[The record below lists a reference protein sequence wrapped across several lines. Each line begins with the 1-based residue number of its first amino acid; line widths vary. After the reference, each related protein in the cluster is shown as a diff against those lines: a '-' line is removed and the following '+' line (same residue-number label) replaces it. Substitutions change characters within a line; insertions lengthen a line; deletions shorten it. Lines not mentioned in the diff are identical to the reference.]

1 MGSISPHILLL
12 EDELTVRI
20 LMTQIL
26 ANLLDA
32 QVTAFS
38 SAEEGIEYLK
48 QPDTRVDLIITDIQM
63 VGLLDGYD
71 VARLS
76 LQHCPSTPVVI
87 TSGLNGPERRKP
99 PRTRRSWPSHGT
111 SQRSRALFVRSWN
124 EGRRAVR
131 RSPDC
136 NRRLLTLEVQAL
148 ILGNSACRN
157 LCFLCRRGEDEGQ
170 LSLQPLTERSQR
182 LRALQAMLADAHERN
197 PLPLQQGHEL
207 KTDGTH
213 GGPRECA

>member
-38 SAEEGIEYLK
+38 SAEDGIEYLK

-71 VARLS
+71 VARFS
-76 LQHCPSTPVVI
+76 LRHCPSTPVVI

-99 PRTRRSWPSHGT
+99 PENSTFLAKPWDL
-111 SQRSRALFVRSWN
+111 A
-124 EGRRAVR
+124 
-131 RSPDC
+131 
-136 NRRLLTLEVQAL
+136 TLE
-148 ILGNSACRN
+148 G
-157 LCFLCRRGEDEGQ
+157 
-170 LSLQPLTERSQR
+170 T
-182 LRALQAMLADAHERN
+182 LRALLERRT
-197 PLPLQQGHEL
+197 P
-207 KTDGTH
+207 
-213 GGPRECA
+213 GGEEEP